1 MKVRSQQISEKLDHE
16 AQCGFRIER
25 GTIDGVWNIRML
37 VDKRREWGAETW
49 LLLIDLVKAFD
60 RVPRSLLWKFMQR
73 FGYPPK
79 FIRVLKK
86 LHTGVKVHFEVNGVK
101 KVINSTIGG
110 KQGDLLFP
118 DLFNLH
124 ICAIMQIWRQ
134 VGKTVPCYPPPCKSA
149 PTTRSHQVSPSNH
162 PAFSVPFPTLF
173 LESGPRLHR
182 GRTHF

>member
-1 MKVRSQQISEKLDHE
+1 MQLLEVVYRILGNIMKVRSQQISEKLDHE

-79 FIRVLKK
+79 FISVLKK
-86 LHTGVKVHFEVNGVK
+86 LHTGVKVHFEVNGVQSK
-101 KVINSTIGG
+101 YSTNKCWKRGKCWRRKRACYVIISFHC
-110 KQGDLLFP
+110 KQRYG
-118 DLFNLH
+118 
-124 ICAIMQIWRQ
+124 
-134 VGKTVPCYPPPCKSA
+134 
-149 PTTRSHQVSPSNH
+149 
-162 PAFSVPFPTLF
+162 SVTCV
-173 LESGPRLHR
+173 R
-182 GRTHF
+182 

>member
-1 MKVRSQQISEKLDHE
+1 
-16 AQCGFRIER
+16 
-25 GTIDGVWNIRML
+25 ML

-79 FIRVLKK
+79 FIRVLRK
-86 LHTGVKVHFEVNGVK
+86 LHTGVKVHFEVNGVQ

-124 ICAIMQIWRQ
+124 ICAIIQIWRQ
-134 VGKTVPCYPPPCKSA
+134 RRVKADVGLRTKKDFVLGTSTKITNGPQS
-149 PTTRSHQVSPSNH
+149 TEESTRKCNSLRE
-162 PAFSVPFPTLF
+162 AL
-173 LESGPRLHR
+173 PR
-182 GRTHF
+182 GQGAQA

>member
-101 KVINSTIGG
+101 KVINSYDRGETGG
-110 KQGDLLFP
+110 PPVPGFVQLAHLRDNA
-118 DLFNLH
+118 NLETG
-124 ICAIMQIWRQ
+124 RQ
-134 VGKTVPCYPPPCKSA
+134 NCPMLSSA
-149 PTTRSHQVSPSNH
+149 
-162 PAFSVPFPTLF
+162 L
-173 LESGPRLHR
+173 
-182 GRTHF
+182 

>member
-1 MKVRSQQISEKLDHE
+1 MYKILGNIMKVRSQQISEKLDHE

-79 FIRVLKK
+79 FIRMLKM

-134 VGKTVPCYPPPCKSA
+134 RRVGTDVGLRTKKDFVLGTKVNK
-149 PTTRSHQVSPSNH
+149 RDSNYGGKVEGGWW
-162 PAFSVPFPTLF
+162 FRKKRV
-173 LESGPRLHR
+173 
-182 GRTHF
+182 

>member
-1 MKVRSQQISEKLDHE
+1 MIQPLETVNLHHNLIK
-16 AQCGFRIER
+16 R

-79 FIRVLKK
+79 FIRMLKM
-86 LHTGVKVHFEVNGVK
+86 LHTDVKVHFDVNGVQ

-124 ICAIMQIWRQ
+124 ICTIMQIWRQ
-134 VGKTVPCYPPPCKSA
+134 RRVGTDVGLRTKKAFVLGTKVNK
-149 PTTRSHQVSPSNH
+149 RDSN
-162 PAFSVPFPTLF
+162 
-173 LESGPRLHR
+173 
-182 GRTHF
+182 